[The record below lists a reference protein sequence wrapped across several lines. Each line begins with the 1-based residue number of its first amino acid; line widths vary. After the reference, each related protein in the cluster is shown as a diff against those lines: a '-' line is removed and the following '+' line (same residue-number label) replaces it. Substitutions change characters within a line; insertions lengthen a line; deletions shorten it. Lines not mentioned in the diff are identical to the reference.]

1 MWEAIDRKWWVTGW
15 RAIESRFFR
24 FTQNDQPLIET
35 LRAPTGEP
43 IPDGALLHVVQDH
56 AGRVVR
62 GGAFRAVLKPWL
74 YKSYALVD
82 AISFLERFGHP
93 HVQVQLGPE
102 IKEGSPELERAKAA
116 ARSFIADQV
125 GLCPPGVTL
134 QILDAVN
141 KAANVDGVYLSV
153 VKWCDAAISK
163 SLLGQTETTEGG
175 DSGGY
180 ARAKVHMQVEQ
191 SLRELR
197 GQRLDETLTD
207 QLLRP
212 WTLYHYGATAP
223 VPRVH
228 HCVETPEDEK
238 ARAETEEIRARTIK
252 AAAHDIGV
260 AIPTRQVRDE
270 LRLKEPTKG
279 EDVVGG
285 VVTDT
290 TRSNTARRGHAE
302 GVCPNCAA
310 TIDLA
315 LAEKK
320 KRAASWAT

>member
-1 MWEAIDRKWWVTGW
+1 MRSSTRSASSSASATRTC
-15 RAIESRFFR
+15 RCS
-24 FTQNDQPLIET
+24 
-35 LRAPTGEP
+35 
-43 IPDGALLHVVQDH
+43 
-56 AGRVVR
+56 
-62 GGAFRAVLKPWL
+62 
-74 YKSYALVD
+74 S
-82 AISFLERFGHP
+82 
-93 HVQVQLGPE
+93 GPN

-260 AIPTRQVRDE
+260 A
-270 LRLKEPTKG
+270 
-279 EDVVGG
+279 
-285 VVTDT
+285 
-290 TRSNTARRGHAE
+290 SRRGRCGTSCGSRSRRRAR
-302 GVCPNCAA
+302 
-310 TIDLA
+310 TWS
-315 LAEKK
+315 
-320 KRAASWAT
+320 AAS